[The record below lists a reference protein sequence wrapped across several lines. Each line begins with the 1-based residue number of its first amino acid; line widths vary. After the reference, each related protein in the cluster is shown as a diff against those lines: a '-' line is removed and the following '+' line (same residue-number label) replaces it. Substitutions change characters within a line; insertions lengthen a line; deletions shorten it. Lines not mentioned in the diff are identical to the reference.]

1 MITKGK
7 NLLALMWHDNQE
19 EEYDQKE
26 DIKPTIIKRKFH
38 PVFHYGIVVLAVC
51 LFFYFTVV
59 FLSQKLYDQARF
71 NLLNT
76 MGLEQPESQENF
88 FVAISEYNKLIRS

>member
-1 MITKGK
+1 
-7 NLLALMWHDNQE
+7 MWHDNQEE

-26 DIKPTIIKRKFH
+26 DIKPIIIKKKFH

-51 LFFYFTVV
+51 LFFYFTIV